1 MNIHFIFLQILP
13 NHPIAM
19 SDSQVFFWGGSFS
32 TNRSCASRRAAPGD
46 TLREDPGISGSR
58 SCRLQPL
65 VSRCRNWW
73 SCVWGQM
80 LMDLLL
86 ITRGVDEKLR
96 KSRTLNNFHEMLW
109 RKLRYVNLHPITSA
123 GSESSR
129 MIEINPLSGQLFMNG
144 IDPTNK
150 RSIGIKQK
158 NLLEV
163 VVSVALAGRGARA
176 AVESDWLHFSSLL
189 CLNWRIAPGPSSRWH
204 RKCKKMLEHVTSKRL
219 ICSFMRG
226 IAPNKLVRI
235 WSLGLIQKIWVIWGR
250 RRLSRW
256 QTGCVAW

>member
-1 MNIHFIFLQILP
+1 MQCLILRCFFGVVPFPLTGLVPAVGLHLVIPFVRTLAFLGVGPVGCNRWFLVAGIDG
-13 NHPIAM
+13 HA
-19 SDSQVFFWGGSFS
+19 FGG
-32 TNRSCASRRAAPGD
+32 
-46 TLREDPGISGSR
+46 
-58 SCRLQPL
+58 
-65 VSRCRNWW
+65 RCWW
-73 SCVWGQM
+73 SCSWSHKGSM
-80 LMDLLL
+80 KNW
-86 ITRGVDEKLR
+86 EKVELWTIFMR
-96 KSRTLNNFHEMLW
+96 WLW
-109 RKLRYVNLHPITSA
+109 RKLRYVNLHPVTAA

-144 IDPTNK
+144 IDPTPTNN

-158 NLLEV
+158 YLLEV

-189 CLNWRIAPGPSSRWH
+189 CLHWRIAPGPSSRWH